1 MIGPEKSLGR
11 LGIVAGLGCWRD
23 VEGAWRS
30 WPEPSD
36 GAERTFNCCDGG
48 MEGLAG
54 SVQLEQISDL
64 DFAQRAV
71 FSPKTVRRHNATRIE
86 ISAWPFCH

>member
-1 MIGPEKSLGR
+1 M
-11 LGIVAGLGCWRD
+11 AGLRCWRD

-36 GAERTFNCCDGG
+36 GTERTFNCCDGG

-54 SVQLEQISDL
+54 SVQLQKSPIL
-64 DFAQRAV
+64 ILRNALCFLQR
-71 FSPKTVRRHNATRIE
+71 P
-86 ISAWPFCH
+86 